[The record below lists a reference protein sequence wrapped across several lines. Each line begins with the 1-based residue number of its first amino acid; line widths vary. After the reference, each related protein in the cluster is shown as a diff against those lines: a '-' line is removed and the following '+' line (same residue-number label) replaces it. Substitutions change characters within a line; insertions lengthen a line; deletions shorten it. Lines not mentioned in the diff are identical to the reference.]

1 MEDSAAGRTAMGPQ
15 GPGGRKRVP
24 NQEKRT
30 AEDETLNQVAREAEA
45 RLAARRAARAEAREI
60 RMKELERQ
68 HREVGSY
75 CEKHQR
81 QLSLS
86 HQKHYGLDNKW
97 GHIEQWMEDSER
109 YARPPRRHTSMSDDE
124 ERMSVGSRSSL
135 RPSDYSGFLGS
146 SSRASSRAGSARASP
161 VVEERPDRDF
171 MDKGSRT
178 AFTLSAATLAS
189 LGGASSRRG
198 SCDTSLS
205 VETEASIRGMK
216 DSLAQAEDRFRKAM
230 VSSAQL
236 HNQKSTLMYQVE
248 NLKEE
253 LGDMEELLW
262 ESRRLWEDRTKELE
276 RERQARLLL
285 QLQFTEMEETVRR
298 CEEGLKEVSDLR
310 LRSSSYSQEVSELQ
324 EVLQWKEKK
333 MEALERQREISD
345 IVQIERDRLRND
357 VVRLRDLLKKHGVTV
372 SPEFSSNGE
381 AAPGEAVDDDVSAES
396 APRLAESTLG
406 LKTLCEDRETLTAR
420 RDQNPGGRDQ
430 NPWCVRPRRPGRVMD
445 SKKLHR
451 ELRSALDRI
460 GELELSNVRL
470 SRRLDKLKASRSAL
484 LAPP

>member
-1 MEDSAAGRTAMGPQ
+1 MAAGQSHALEAKLQRLERSASARQGGATDSELSELEDVVTRTAARVQSAESEVSDIESKIAALTSKKKVSGSQRKKSTQDFSSKFHMDPEFKPLAADYRLHRPGPPARSTDPLVQRDRRPRPLTGLTGPLPGPLPAVHVGSVPGNRLQNLQLPVRAPGPGNDLPAQSGTDRNPNRETPPRRQESPFLEFRSGAGSRSACGGPEETCMEDSAAGRSAMGTQ
-15 GPGGRKRVP
+15 GPGGRR
-24 NQEKRT
+24 R
-30 AEDETLNQVAREAEA
+30 AEA

-68 HREVGSY
+68 HRE
-75 CEKHQR
+75 
-81 QLSLS
+81 
-86 HQKHYGLDNKW
+86 
-97 GHIEQWMEDSER
+97 EDSER

-178 AFTLSAATLAS
+178 ASTLSAATLAS

-205 VETEASIRGMK
+205 VETEASIRDMK

-236 HNQKSTLMYQVE
+236 HNQKSSLMYQVE

-262 ESRRLWEDRTKELE
+262 ESRRLWEDRTK
-276 RERQARLLL
+276 
-285 QLQFTEMEETVRR
+285 VP
-298 CEEGLKEVSDLR
+298 
-310 LRSSSYSQEVSELQ
+310 RSLYSV
-324 EVLQWKEKK
+324 
-333 MEALERQREISD
+333 
-345 IVQIERDRLRND
+345 
-357 VVRLRDLLKKHGVTV
+357 HGSIT
-372 SPEFSSNGE
+372 P
-381 AAPGEAVDDDVSAES
+381 
-396 APRLAESTLG
+396 
-406 LKTLCEDRETLTAR
+406 
-420 RDQNPGGRDQ
+420 
-430 NPWCVRPRRPGRVMD
+430 M
-445 SKKLHR
+445 
-451 ELRSALDRI
+451 
-460 GELELSNVRL
+460 
-470 SRRLDKLKASRSAL
+470 
-484 LAPP
+484 